1 MVFLDSKLI
10 DIFREN
16 FHDLAKLIELN
27 LITAAN
33 VLYSKRLITREIQN
47 KVYTKGVT
55 DYQKASELVTAL
67 LSMLEA
73 KSNKQLYFKKVFKA
87 LSDEGVIEKEF
98 LRKLGMITLHVF
110 VVISD

>member
-1 MVFLDSKLI
+1 MEGNST

-16 FHDLAKLIELN
+16 FYDLAKLIELD
-27 LITAAN
+27 IIRVADI
-33 VLYSKRLITREIQN
+33 LYSKKLITRGIKD
-47 KVYTKGVT
+47 KVYTKGIT
-55 DYQKASELVTAL
+55 DYQKASELVSAL

-73 KSNKQLYFKKVFKA
+73 KTNKQLYFKKVFKA

-98 LRKLGMITLHVF
+98 LRKLGMITLF